1 MPHQPHQP
9 RRPRHEKD
17 NEQGNE
23 NHSETYIQP
32 AALANN
38 PFMPMF
44 TIFRDELD
52 EHHDRRER
60 VIKASRDITALSKK
74 MIFTMQRSR
83 SLYGPQPLFIE
94 KDTAQRTSQIHA
106 LFTSILPDL
115 TSGTLNSHRYAR
127 NISGGIQEYLEA
139 ISFHHY
145 LITGRLLT
153 ITQAQASLPEGI
165 NLTIEDYFGGIFDLV
180 GEVMRLAITIIATTP
195 LDKEG
200 GGVKTPKILG
210 DLRVMRAFFDSLDTR
225 GGGLGKE
232 VEKKMG
238 VMRTCVEKVEGA
250 VYGMLVRGSE
260 RPAGWVPDGSGM
272 GSGGRGED
280 EYDDA

>member
-1 MPHQPHQP
+1 MQPVAL
-9 RRPRHEKD
+9 
-17 NEQGNE
+17 E
-23 NHSETYIQP
+23 NNS
-32 AALANN
+32 
-38 PFMPMF
+38 FMPIF

-83 SLYGPQPLFIE
+83 SLYAPQPPFIE
-94 KDTAQRTSQIHA
+94 KDIAQRTSQIHA

-115 TSGTLNSHRYAR
+115 TSGTLNSHRYSW

-145 LITGRLLT
+145 LTTGRLLT

-180 GEVMRLAITIIATTP
+180 GELMRLAITIIATTP
-195 LDKEG
+195 LDQEG
-200 GGVKTPKILG
+200 GGVKSPKILN
-210 DLRVMRAFFDSLDTR
+210 DLREMRAFFESLNTR
-225 GGGLGKE
+225 GMGIVKE

-250 VYGMLVRGSE
+250 VYGMLVRGRE
-260 RPAGWVPDGSGM
+260 RPAGWVLDVSVTDGG
-272 GSGGRGED
+272 GGGGGGGRGKGGGSD
-280 EYDDA
+280 EYDDV